1 MTTRG
6 IRGATQTPANHP
18 EAIYEATQNLLLAL
32 LEANPGLTP
41 GDIGSIFFT
50 VSPDLNAA
58 YPALAA
64 RNLGWDLVPMLCAQ
78 EIAVP
83 EGMERCIRVLLHWN
97 TNLPQAAIRHVY
109 LGETARLRPDLAAQP
124 VSSISVFN
132 PTA

>member
-6 IRGATQTPANHP
+6 IRGATQTPANQPH
-18 EAIYEATQNLLLAL
+18 AIYQATQDLLLAL

-41 GDIGSIFFT
+41 QDIGSIFFT

-83 EGMERCIRVLLHWN
+83 NGMERCIRVLLHWN
-97 TNLPQAAIRHVY
+97 TNLPQTAIRHVY
-109 LGETARLRPDLAAQP
+109 LGETARLRPDLAVESLPLP
-124 VSSISVFN
+124 VFEAS
-132 PTA
+132 A

>member
-6 IRGATQTPANHP
+6 IRGANQALANQP
-18 EAIYEATQNLLLAL
+18 EAIYQATQDLLLAL

-41 GDIGSIFFT
+41 QDISSIFFT
-50 VSPDLNAA
+50 VSPDLNTA

-83 EGMERCIRVLLHWN
+83 NGMERCIRVLLHWN
-97 TNLPQAAIRHVY
+97 TNQPQIAIRHVY
-109 LGETARLRPDLAAQP
+109 LGETARLRPDLAVQSLPLP
-124 VSSISVFN
+124 VFEPN
-132 PTA
+132 A